1 MGGPFGA
8 GSPGAAGHLP
18 LTNYHLPITNR
29 APAADGG
36 LGALAEALHADCAP
50 LADALRALL
59 AEPSPTAAQSLA
71 ARLPQLLPQD
81 PALASEIQTLLDE
94 TFTAESEGAEGQRPS
109 DNHLPFTNYHLR
121 QEATPVANR
130 DYKRDEN
137 GKFSKTNHP
146 GTHQREGE
154 TKPNKDSLG
163 RLPDDGKPLS
173 VDDNLAR
180 GKKAV
185 TRALTH
191 KQDVRDAMFRPE
203 SGPIDFIWGTP
214 GEKAKERA
222 GGYGISHAFAKHPED
237 IAKLPEII
245 AKGTAYKVK
254 STGPD
259 GTKGYH
265 GRIAFIHGDGAVFV
279 DPQPKGKALVVT
291 AYRKR
296 DEAGFPSIEKGPKA

>member
-1 MGGPFGA
+1 M
-8 GSPGAAGHLP
+8 LP
-18 LTNYHLPITNR
+18 
-29 APAADGG
+29 
-36 LGALAEALHADCAP
+36 E
-50 LADALRALL
+50 
-59 AEPSPTAAQSLA
+59 
-71 ARLPQLLPQD
+71 D
-81 PALASEIQTLLDE
+81 PALAAEIQTLLDE
-94 TFTAESEGAEGQRPS
+94 TFTE
-109 DNHLPFTNYHLR
+109 
-121 QEATPVANR
+121 EASTPVANR
-130 DYKRDEN
+130 APRDYKRDKD

-214 GEKAKERA
+214 GEKARERA

-254 STGPD
+254 SNVEGD
-259 GTKGYH
+259 YGYH
-265 GRIAFIHGDGAVFV
+265 GRIVFVHGDGAVFV

-296 DEAGFPSIEKGPKA
+296 GEGGFAEIEKGPKA

>member
-1 MGGPFGA
+1 MASPLRGDGPTA
-8 GSPGAAGHLP
+8 SQLP
-18 LTNYHLPITNR
+18 WGVGQSLTLNR
-29 APAADGG
+29 QTSNPPNLQTSG
-36 LGALAEALHADCAP
+36 LQGLAEALQADCAP
-50 LADALRALL
+50 LAEALQSLL
-59 AEPSPTAAQSLA
+59 ADPSPEAARALA
-71 ARLPQLLPQD
+71 ARLPELLPED

-94 TFTAESEGAEGQRPS
+94 TFTAESAE
-109 DNHLPFTNYHLR
+109 
-121 QEATPVANR
+121 PVANR
-130 DYKRDEN
+130 DYKRDNN
-137 GKFSKTNHP
+137 GRFSKTNHP

-173 VDDNLAR
+173 VHDNLAR

-254 STGPD
+254 STVD
-259 GTKGYH
+259 GDYGHH
-265 GRIAFIHGDGAVFV
+265 GRIAFVHGDGAVFV

-296 DEAGFPSIEKGPKA
+296 GEGGFPLIEKGPKA

>member
-1 MGGPFGA
+1 MG
-8 GSPGAAGHLP
+8 LV
-18 LTNYHLPITNR
+18 
-29 APAADGG
+29 APRRP
-36 LGALAEALHADCAP
+36 DCAP
-50 LADALRALL
+50 LAKALQTLL
-59 AEPSPTAAQSLA
+59 DHAQQPDETGRGAEPHPDNHLPFTNYHLRREAAALA
-71 ARLPQLLPQD
+71 ARLPELLPED
-81 PALASEIQTLLDE
+81 PALAAEIQTLLDA
-94 TFTAESEGAEGQRPS
+94 TFAAESEGAEGQRPS

-121 QEATPVANR
+121 QEATPASNRAPR

-191 KQDVRDAMFRPE
+191 KQDVCDAMFRPE

-214 GEKAKERA
+214 GEKANGRE

-254 STGPD
+254 SKGPD
-259 GTKGYH
+259 GTTDYH
-265 GRIAFIHGDGAVFV
+265 GRIAFVHGNGAVFV

-296 DEAGFPSIEKGPKA
+296 DEGGFPAVEKNPKA

>member
-1 MGGPFGA
+1 MGQ
-8 GSPGAAGHLP
+8 SPTPRRFAIHDS
-18 LTNYHLPITNR
+18 
-29 APAADGG
+29 PATQVA
-36 LGALAEALHADCAP
+36 ALAEALQADCAP
-50 LADALRALL
+50 LAEALQSLL
-59 AEPSPTAAQSLA
+59 ADPSPEAARALA
-71 ARLPQLLPQD
+71 ARLPDLLPED
-81 PALASEIQTLLDE
+81 PALASEIQILLDE
-94 TFTAESEGAEGQRPS
+94 TFTAETANGESRI
-109 DNHLPFTNYHLR
+109 
-121 QEATPVANR
+121 ANR
-130 DYKRDEN
+130 EYKRDKD
-137 GKFSKTNHP
+137 GKFSETNHP

-173 VDDNLAR
+173 VSDNLAR

-265 GRIAFIHGDGAVFV
+265 GRIAFVHGNGAVFV

-296 DEAGFPSIEKGPKA
+296 DEAGFPLIEKGPKA